1 MDGGAVAARRL
12 TVVQLLPALEGGG
25 VERGTLEVAAELVR
39 LGHRSIV
46 LSSGGRMVDALQAG
60 GSEHYSW
67 PVGAKSPLSL
77 RLVPRLRRWLRE
89 EGVDIVHARS
99 RMPAWIA
106 YLAWHGMAPAHRP
119 RFLTTMHGAHS
130 VNRYSRIMTRGER
143 VIAVSEFI
151 RQHIL
156 ENYPDTAPE
165 KITVIHRGVDPS
177 AFPFGYQAP
186 ERWRQ
191 AWFQTYPKLQGK
203 LVITL
208 PGRLTRLKGHHDFID
223 LIESLAAGGIPVA
236 GLIVGGEDPRRRAYA
251 EEIRQRARAL
261 GGELVTFTGQRSDL
275 REIYSVSNLVVSVSR
290 KAESFGRTVAEA
302 LSLGVPVLGYD
313 HGGVGEIL
321 GAVFPRGRVPLDDIQ
336 GLVCAARAILS
347 DEIEMSPL
355 ERFHLQDMLDATLR
369 VYEGMTIPISGVSDG
384 E

>member
-1 MDGGAVAARRL
+1 MDGEAVAARRL
-12 TVVQLLPALEGGG
+12 TVAQLLPALEGGG

-67 PVGAKSPLSL
+67 PIGAKSPLSL

-106 YLAWHGMAPAHRP
+106 YLAWHGMAPEHRP

-156 ENYPDTAPE
+156 ENYPDTVPE
-165 KITVIHRGVDPS
+165 KITVIHRGVDPA
-177 AFPFGYQAP
+177 AFPFCYQAP

-191 AWFQTYPKLQGK
+191 AWFQMYPQLQGK
-203 LVITL
+203 RVITL

-223 LIESLAAGGIPVA
+223 LIESLAVGGIPVA

-275 REIYSVSNLVVSVSR
+275 REIYSVSDLVVSVSR

-302 LSLGVPVLGYD
+302 LSLGVPVMGYD

-336 GLVCAARAILS
+336 GLVRAALAILS
-347 DEIEMSPL
+347 DEIKMSPL
-355 ERFHLQDMLDATLR
+355 DRFHLQDMLDATLR
-369 VYEGMTIPISGVSDG
+369 VYEGMIIPISGVRDG